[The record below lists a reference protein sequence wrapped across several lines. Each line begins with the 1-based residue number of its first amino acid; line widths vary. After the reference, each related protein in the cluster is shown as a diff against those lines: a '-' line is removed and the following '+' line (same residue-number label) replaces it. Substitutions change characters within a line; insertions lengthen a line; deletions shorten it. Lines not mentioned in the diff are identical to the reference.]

1 MLQDEESDDIS
12 DKTMEKMTA
21 IIGQENQQF
30 TMPLLH
36 LVIADSAYCDANKDQ
51 QSLGNSVCSIRVFC
65 VAKVLVFELRFEC
78 ACDHVVCIQLAT
90 HSVCLY

>member
-1 MLQDEESDDIS
+1 LLQDEESDDIS

-65 VAKVLVFELRFEC
+65 VAIV
-78 ACDHVVCIQLAT
+78 
-90 HSVCLY
+90 

>member
-1 MLQDEESDDIS
+1 LQDEESDDIS

-36 LVIADSAYCDANKDQ
+36 LVIADSAYCDANKEQ
-51 QSLGNSVCSIRVFC
+51 QSPGNSVCSIRKFC
-65 VAKVLVFELRFEC
+65 VTSLVLLG
-78 ACDHVVCIQLAT
+78 II
-90 HSVCLY
+90 